1 MFRVL
6 AAYKKPVLVIATLNI
21 AALSMI
27 AMVWQGG
34 HWQENAGMPLASQR
48 TSYLSGFAK
57 SSCTPSSIGAHAT
70 QSPIELKVRAERVFR
85 TERVQPKADG
95 KFLIALS
102 MALGFKQFARVEAL
116 LNQYDCGHTL

>member
-1 MFRVL
+1 MFRTL
-6 AAYKKPVLVIATLNI
+6 ALYKKPVLIISALNLT
-21 AALSMI
+21 ALSMI

-34 HWQENAGMPLASQR
+34 HWQETAGAPSAVHRQ
-48 TSYLSGFAK
+48 SYSSRAK
-57 SSCTPSSIGAHAT
+57 LNCAPSTIQAEPV
-70 QSPIELKVRAERVFR
+70 QSTIELKVRAEKVFR

-102 MALGFKQFARVEAL
+102 MALGFKQYARVEAL